1 MFAQFLINGFIAG
14 STYALMALGLG
25 QIYAQAKFIN
35 FSHGA
40 VAVLAP
46 YGVLLLLSFAGLSFW
61 PSIIGGI
68 AIAIVVG
75 CLMEV
80 TIFKKL
86 RRQKAPAFILLI
98 ASLGMYVVLQNS
110 ISLAF
115 GDVAK
120 SVRTGDTSAP
130 VIFSGVHITVIQ
142 LVTITA
148 SVVAAL
154 ALMWFQQSTRL
165 GAVMRAVAS
174 DHELAKAVGIDVDRT
189 LLWTF
194 AIASALAGLAGILT
208 ALDVD
213 MTPKMGMNLLVMA
226 MVAMIIGGGRNVV
239 GVVAGSYLL
248 GIVQQLTAWAFSFQ
262 WQDMGVF
269 IVLTAFLLLKP
280 TGVTGG
286 TLRKTTV

>member
-1 MFAQFLINGFIAG
+1 MLPQFLLNALISG
-14 STYALMALGLG
+14 SVFALVAIGLSLM
-25 QIYAQAKFIN
+25 YSQARFIN

-61 PSIIGGI
+61 PSIIGGV

-75 CLMEV
+75 CFLEIL
-80 TIFKKL
+80 IFKKL
-86 RRQKAPAFILLI
+86 RRQNAPAFILLL
-98 ASLGMYVVLQNS
+98 ASLGVYVVLQNS

-120 SVRTGDTSAP
+120 SVRTGDTSTLVSLFGA
-130 VIFSGVHITVIQ
+130 HTTVIQ

-148 SVVAAL
+148 SVIAAL
-154 ALMWFQQSTRL
+154 TLMWFQKTTRL
-165 GAVMRAVAS
+165 GAAMRAVAS
-174 DHELAKAVGIDVDRT
+174 DPELARTTGIDVDRT

-194 AIASALAGLAGILT
+194 GIGSGLAGLAGILT

-226 MVAMIIGGGRNVV
+226 MVAMILGGGRNVL
-239 GVVAGSYLL
+239 GVVAGAYLL

-262 WQDMGVF
+262 WQDVGVF
-269 IVLTAFLLLKP
+269 VVLTAFLLIKP
-280 TGVTGG
+280 TGVAGG
-286 TLRKTTV
+286 MLRKTTV